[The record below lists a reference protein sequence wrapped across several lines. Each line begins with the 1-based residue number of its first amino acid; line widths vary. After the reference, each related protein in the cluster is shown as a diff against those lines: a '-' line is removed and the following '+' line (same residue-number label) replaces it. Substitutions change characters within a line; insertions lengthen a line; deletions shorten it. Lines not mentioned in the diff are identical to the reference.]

1 MKKSKTKRKHK
12 IQLINPAA
20 LRRLAIL
27 AMLLLAILGWLWFTL
42 ISMPGISYQGELPPL
57 TAEENLIKN
66 RLQQDLNKLG
76 GEIRYRNS
84 NNYENLQAAAD
95 FLESSFQTIGYSV
108 KTQEYS
114 VDNQTFKNLEVEIP
128 GSKHPDEIV
137 IVGAHYDTAFSS
149 PGANDNGSGNVA
161 VLELARRFA
170 NTKPHRT
177 LRLVEFVNEEPP
189 FFWTENMGSL
199 VYARNSK
206 KQNEKIIAMLSLE
219 TMGYYSEEKDSQ
231 KYPTPLNWL
240 YPSKGNFL
248 AFVGNVSSAKL
259 VKKTIAS
266 FRRHTQFPSEGVAAP
281 AQIPGI
287 GWSDQWSFWQQG
299 YPGVMVTDTA
309 TFRYPYY
316 HTIDDTPDKID
327 YAKLARVVSG
337 LERVITELVN
347 D

>member
-27 AMLLLAILGWLWFTL
+27 AMLLLAVLGWLWFTL
-42 ISMPGISYQGELPPL
+42 IPMPGISYQGELPPL

-76 GEIRYRNS
+76 GEIGSRNS

-137 IVGAHYDTAFSS
+137 IVGAHYDTAFAS
-149 PGANDNGSGNVA
+149 PGANDNGSGTVA

-259 VKKTIAS
+259 VRKTIAS
-266 FRRHTQFPSEGVAAP
+266 FRSHTQFPSEGVAAP

-316 HTIDDTPDKID
+316 HTIDDTPNKID